1 MECNICNSKDFIF
14 NETFNDYPLTNIY
27 TDECCA
33 EKRYSYD
40 IEICQCKCGH
50 VFCNSKYSNFYTD
63 LYPYNG
69 KAPGVQARRNCGI
82 AMLQQHIKT
91 KNLNAVVDIG
101 GGQLEMV
108 RETIKH
114 WNVARKIVIDPTPLK
129 DDTEV
134 TDNIEFYNGYFN
146 GKYFRIKDND
156 IPSLYIL
163 DNVLEHI
170 RNLDECL
177 QGIVECSYFG
187 DYVYVCV
194 PSRELITNKLQF
206 QEIIHEHVNYFS
218 LGSLERLFGRYG
230 FHQVIAFCD
239 SSGHRGYNHHLFV
252 RTNSQTETLK
262 ESILN
267 FSLAFDRYKTLLG
280 LTLLQIN
287 CIDCDIYGVCA
298 SELTPTLAYH
308 MRSDLSFC
316 RYIMD
321 TSPHKWNKYMPKVK
335 PRIVTMDDISKL
347 PKDAYYFV
355 TAPTIAKLVLPNLN
369 RYAVQNTILPIGI
382 L

>member
-1 MECNICNSKDFIF
+1 MECNICISKEFVF
-14 NETFNDYPLTNIY
+14 SKTFNDYPLTNIY
-27 TDECCA
+27 TDESCEA
-33 EKRYSYD
+33 EKYSYD

-50 VFCNSKYSNFYTD
+50 VFSNSKYSNFYTE

-69 KAPGVQARRNCGI
+69 NAPGVQVRRNIGI
-82 AMLQQHIKT
+82 AMLQQHINT

-108 RETIKH
+108 KETTKH
-114 WNVARKIVIDPTPLK
+114 WSAARRIVIDPVPLK
-129 DDTEV
+129 DDTGV
-134 TDNIEFYNGYFN
+134 TDDIEFYNEYFN
-146 GKYFRIKDND
+146 GKNIQIKKKD

-170 RNLDECL
+170 QNLHEFL
-177 QGIVECSYFG
+177 QGITECSNFG

-218 LGSLERLFGRYG
+218 LRSLEQLFGKYG

-239 SSGHRGYNHHLFV
+239 SSGHRGYNYHLFV
-252 RTNSQTETLK
+252 RNNSQVEILN

-267 FSLAFDRYKTLLG
+267 FSLAFSRYKTLLDV
-280 LTLLQIN
+280 TLSQI
-287 CIDCDIYGVCA
+287 DSLGCDMYGVCA

-308 MRSDLSFC
+308 MQSDFSFC

-321 TSPHKWNKYMPKVK
+321 TSPHKLNKYMPKVHSK
-335 PRIVTMDDISKL
+335 IVTMDDISKL

-355 TAPTIAKLVLPNLN
+355 TAPTIAKYVLPNLN
-369 RYAVQNTILPIGI
+369 KYTVQNVIVPIGI

>member
-1 MECNICNSKDFIF
+1 MACTICNSKEFIF

-27 TDECCA
+27 ADECCEA
-33 EKRYSYD
+33 EKYSYD

-50 VFCNSKYSNFYTD
+50 VFGNSKYSNFYTD

-69 KAPGVQARRNCGI
+69 KAPGVQVRRNIGI
-82 AMLQQHIKT
+82 AMLQQHITT

-114 WNVARKIVIDPTPLK
+114 WNVARKIVIDPVPLK

-134 TDNIEFYNGYFN
+134 TDNIEFYNEYFN
-146 GKYFRIKDND
+146 GKSFQIKKND

-170 RNLDECL
+170 QNLDEFL
-177 QGIVECSYFG
+177 QGITECSNFG

-218 LGSLERLFGRYG
+218 LGSLEQLFGRYG

-239 SSGHRGYNHHLFV
+239 SSGHRGYNYHLFV
-252 RTNSQTETLK
+252 RNNSHVETLK

-267 FSLAFDRYKTLLG
+267 FSPAFNRYKTLLDV
-280 LTLLQIN
+280 TLSQIDS
-287 CIDCDIYGVCA
+287 IGCDIYGVCA

-308 MRSDLSFC
+308 MQSDFSFC

-321 TSPHKWNKYMPKVK
+321 TSPHKLNKYMPKVK
-335 PRIVTMDDISKL
+335 SKIVTMDDISKL

-355 TAPTIAKLVLPNLN
+355 TAPTIAKYVLPNLN
-369 RYAVQNTILPIGI
+369 KYAVQNIILPIGI
-382 L
+382 F